1 MLEERLRIVCSR
13 SYPLPSLSKQYLP
26 TGGSSALSG
35 VGAQPWK
42 ASAANGESRPDT
54 AADVVTLPRVALEA
68 LPAGVYLTDAEGRL
82 TVYNEAAARFWGYRP
97 ELGTS
102 PFSAA
107 CKLCRPDGTPLPHD
121 ASPPAMALKTK
132 QASGNV
138 ETMAERADGTRVTC
152 RFFATPLFDVAGTL
166 TGAVNM
172 LVDIRE
178 RQPAEKV
185 RGERE
190 AQLAVF
196 VEHAPTA
203 IAMFDRQMR
212 YLAVSQRFVV
222 SHRLPDGA
230 KLVGRSHFDIFP
242 DISQRWRDIYAR
254 VLTGEDLLSHEEEPF
269 VHPDGGTDWVRWSMA
284 PWRESNG
291 DVGGALLFAEVRT
304 EQVEAQRALAE
315 SEARFRAT
323 FENAAVGVVLVDR
336 NGSILR
342 VNDSFARMLGYSCE
356 ELKKKT
362 FQDVTHPDDLAANLS
377 VLNRTLS
384 GEASSYC
391 IEKRYLRQ
399 DGGFVWANLTVGC
412 VRKGDGSV
420 DYFLSVVQDITERK
434 RAEARLAERNAQ
446 LDLAHRAA
454 RVGSYTFDIP
464 TRNMR
469 IARASA
475 AIYGLSHSTMEI
487 GAEQWFARV
496 HRDDMQRVRAEH
508 IAAFKERRHEL
519 INEFRFVR
527 PGGEVRWIEARS
539 LIDYDGSGRAK
550 RMTGVYIDVT
560 ERRKAEDHKSLLVA
574 ELDHRV
580 KNILAC
586 VAAVAQHSRERSTST
601 EEFLEVL
608 NGRINALANTHALL
622 SRSRWEGVG
631 LEELVKS
638 ELAFC
643 TKEESTL
650 IEGPK
655 VELAAEATQPVAMV
669 LHELATNAAK
679 YGALSNGRGRLSVR
693 WRLPSR
699 GRARGKL
706 VLEWRETGGP
716 SVVVPNASGYGTS
729 VIRDL
734 IPYELGGE
742 VDYQLGGDGARCR
755 LEIPAKWL
763 IP

>member
-1 MLEERLRIVCSR
+1 MQS
-13 SYPLPSLSKQYLP
+13 LP

-35 VGAQPWK
+35 VGAKPWK
-42 ASAANGESRPDT
+42 TSAAAGESHPDNAGDVIALSR
-54 AADVVTLPRVALEA
+54 AAIEA
-68 LPAGVYLTDAEGRL
+68 LPAAVYMTDAQGRI
-82 TVYNEAAARFWGYRP
+82 TFYNEAAVWVWGYRP
-97 ELGTS
+97 ELRQRIFCGS
-102 PFSAA
+102 
-107 CKLCRPDGTPLPHD
+107 CKLYRPDGTPLPHE
-121 ASPPAMALKTK
+121 ASPLAMALKTNRPIRDV
-132 QASGNV
+132 QAV
-138 ETMAERADGTRVTC
+138 TERPDGTRVAYISH
-152 RFFATPLFDVAGTL
+152 ATPLFDAAGRL

-172 LVDIRE
+172 LVDIGE

-185 RGERE
+185 LAGRE

-212 YLAVSQRFVV
+212 YLAVSRRFVV
-222 SHRLPDGA
+222 NHRLPAGPQ
-230 KLVGRSHFDIFP
+230 LIGRSHFDFFP
-242 DISQRWRDIYAR
+242 DTSRRWRDIHAR
-254 VLTGEDLLSHEEEPF
+254 VLAGEELSHEEEPF
-269 VHPDGGTDWVRWSMA
+269 EHPDGGTDWVRWSMA
-284 PWRESNG
+284 PWHEANG
-291 DVGGALLFAEVRT
+291 EVGGALLFAEVRT
-304 EQVEAQRALAE
+304 EQVEARRALAE

-323 FENAAVGVVLVDR
+323 FENAAVGVVLVDP
-336 NGSILR
+336 NGSLLR

-356 ELKKKT
+356 ELKTKT
-362 FQDVTHPDDLAANLS
+362 FQDITHPDDLATNLS
-377 VLNRTLS
+377 ILKRTLA
-384 GEASSYC
+384 GEAGSYC
-391 IEKRYLRQ
+391 IEKRYLRK
-399 DGGFVWANLTVGC
+399 DGGIVWANLTVGC
-412 VRKGDGSV
+412 VRKVDGSV
-420 DYFLSVVQDITERK
+420 DYFLSVVEDISVRK

-454 RVGSYTFDIP
+454 RVGSYTYNIP
-464 TRNMR
+464 TRSMR

-508 IAAFKERRHEL
+508 ISAFKERRREL
-519 INEFRFVR
+519 VNEFRFVR

-539 LIDYDGSGRAK
+539 LIDYDRTGLAK

-631 LEELVKS
+631 LDELVRT

-643 TKEESTL
+643 SKEESTL

-679 YGALSNGRGRLSVR
+679 YGALSNGHGRLSVR
-693 WRLPSR
+693 WRMPSR

-716 SVVVPNASGYGTS
+716 SVVAPKANGYGTS

-734 IPYELGGE
+734 IPYELGGK
-742 VDYQLGGDGARCR
+742 VDYQLAGDGARCR

-763 IP
+763 TP